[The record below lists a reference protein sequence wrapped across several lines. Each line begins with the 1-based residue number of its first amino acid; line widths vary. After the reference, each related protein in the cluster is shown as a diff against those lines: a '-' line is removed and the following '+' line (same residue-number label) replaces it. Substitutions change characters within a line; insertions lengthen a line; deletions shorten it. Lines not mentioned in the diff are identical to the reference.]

1 MRYVPPT
8 IGLQC
13 RRVLLRRSLQASL
26 LVCVGVLVGCASRP
40 NVPQAQRIVV
50 PEFYIVQRGDTLGGI
65 AARFGLDYR
74 ELGRANQV
82 DNNYTIYADQR
93 LRLRGL
99 NQPPRVRIL
108 TPQGSTTSAIP
119 LASQQLPPVKA
130 AVPAVSAVITA
141 AQDVPSVSTVA
152 KVNTPVPNELLWF
165 WPVDQPVV
173 EEYNLARRV
182 KGLRFSGQIGDSV
195 RASADGE
202 VVYADDGLQEYGKL
216 VLIKHLNGYISA
228 YAHNSRLL
236 VREKD
241 RVKAGQII
249 AEMGNSG
256 TDRVMLE
263 FQVRLNGKPVDP
275 RGVLVSSR

>member
-119 LASQQLPPVKA
+119 LASQQLPPGSKE
-130 AVPAVSAVITA
+130 PARHGVWLEE
-141 AQDVPSVSTVA
+141 PR
-152 KVNTPVPNELLWF
+152 
-165 WPVDQPVV
+165 QPD
-173 EEYNLARRV
+173 LAHNPRH
-182 KGLRFSGQIGDSV
+182 QIG
-195 RASADGE
+195 RAH
-202 VVYADDGLQEYGKL
+202 V
-216 VLIKHLNGYISA
+216 
-228 YAHNSRLL
+228 
-236 VREKD
+236 
-241 RVKAGQII
+241 
-249 AEMGNSG
+249 
-256 TDRVMLE
+256 
-263 FQVRLNGKPVDP
+263 
-275 RGVLVSSR
+275 

>member
-1 MRYVPPT
+1 MRYVQQPQ
-8 IGLQC
+8 INDQSRSSRRFVGLH
-13 RRVLLRRSLQASL
+13 ASL
-26 LVCVGVLVGCASRP
+26 WLGAMLVAGCASRP
-40 NVPQAQRIVV
+40 HVPPAQRIVV
-50 PEFYIVQRGDTLGGI
+50 PEFYVVQRGDTLGGI

-99 NQPPRVRIL
+99 NQPSRVRVL
-108 TPQGSTTSAIP
+108 TPQGTTTRAVP
-119 LASQQLPPVKA
+119 LASQPLLVPKTVVPVPPVVGVEPSPSA
-130 AVPAVSAVITA
+130 ALAPQPRLPTH
-141 AQDVPSVSTVA
+141 PSLV
-152 KVNTPVPNELLWF
+152 WF
-165 WPVDQPVV
+165 WPVDQPVT
-173 EEYNLARRV
+173 EEYNPANRV
-182 KGLRFSGQIGDSV
+182 KGLRFSGQMGDSV

-202 VVYADDGLQEYGKL
+202 VVYADDGLPEYGKL

-236 VREKD
+236 VREND